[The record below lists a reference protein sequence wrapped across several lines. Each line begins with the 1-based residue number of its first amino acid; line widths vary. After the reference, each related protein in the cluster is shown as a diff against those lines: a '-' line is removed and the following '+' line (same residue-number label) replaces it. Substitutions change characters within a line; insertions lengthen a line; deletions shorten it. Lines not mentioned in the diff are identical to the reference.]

1 MPGII
6 NTLMVPISVQRDRRR
21 RMKLGAYQISVHSKN
36 PPRSFNTALSLVLLS
51 GFISLE
57 WREDGVL
64 FTYAKIE
71 LHFFSSSGGEIF
83 KGHSLERKDQL
94 PPTFSVMSK
103 MVFSSLLPVLLL
115 LIENKETPFLSSGYL
130 LFCLASWVRWPT
142 LKKGQWSISSFSL
155 SLLGKAFSSLS
166 R

>member
-1 MPGII
+1 MPDAII

-36 PPRSFNTALSLVLLS
+36 PPRSFNTALSLSFYCPDLLAS
-51 GFISLE
+51 NEERMGFSSHMQ
-57 WREDGVL
+57 RSSY
-64 FTYAKIE
+64 T
-71 LHFFSSSGGEIF
+71 FFSSSGGEIF

-115 LIENKETPFLSSGYL
+115 VIENKETPFLSSGYL
-130 LFCLASWVRWPT
+130 LFVWLRE
-142 LKKGQWSISSFSL
+142 L
-155 SLLGKAFSSLS
+155 